1 MATAS
6 TSSSGPSGPTP
17 REIRRQERAEAAA
30 APRTGASLP
39 LAVRTLTLA
48 LLAAATF
55 FTFAGVLRN
64 GWIFYDDPRYVYE
77 NPHVN
82 QGLKPGNAL
91 WFLAHAHDENWH
103 PLTSWSHML
112 DVQLFGLE
120 PAGPHAVNLAL
131 HVLNAVLLVLVL
143 YRLTGGWWR
152 SVAVGA
158 FFALHP
164 LRVESVAWVAERKD
178 VLSGLLFV
186 LTLEAYRRWVARPG
200 RLRHAALV
208 VVFALGLMAKPMLVT
223 VPFVLVLLDVWPLG
237 RLRALGQ
244 RAADGRREAGAP
256 ARPLPGLIVEKWP
269 LFALA
274 ASSSVVT
281 FLVQR
286 QAGAVA
292 SVEAISFGN
301 RLANALVSCWH
312 YIGKTLWPDRLA
324 PFYPMP
330 PRTGWAPAIAAAG
343 LLLVTL
349 VVIGQ
354 VRKRPYLAVGWFW
367 YLGMLVPVIGLVQV
381 GAQAY
386 ADRYTYLPVV
396 GLVVAFAWG
405 AGDIVARSRAGR
417 IVAVTAC
424 ALALVGLS
432 TVTVRQVALWKNTWT
447 LFSHTL
453 AVTRENPIAHQ
464 NLGDVLLKRGEVL
477 PAMRHYEEV
486 LRLAPGFAD
495 ARNKLG
501 SALGSLG
508 RFDEAIAQFQEAIRL
523 GDNAEFRH
531 NLGFAFAKQGRT
543 DDAIREYEAALRL
556 DHDHYL
562 SLVHLGEALGSRG
575 RLPETEVPLRRALEL
590 RAADNEARRLLA
602 VTLVQEGR
610 AEEAVAAYGE
620 ILRRS
625 PDDLDALN
633 NVAWIRAVHASAA
646 LRNGAEAVRLAE
658 RARNRS
664 PRPEAVLY
672 STLAAAYAEAGR
684 FPDAVRACERAI
696 ELARDAGDAQQAAA
710 FTRQLSR
717 YRAGKPFH
725 IVERRG
731 QGRQ

>member
-1 MATAS
+1 MATRN
-6 TSSSGPSGPTP
+6 TPPCGPSGPTP

-30 APRTGASLP
+30 ASPTGTSPA
-39 LAVRTLTLA
+39 LAVRALALA
-48 LLAAATF
+48 LLAAATLF
-55 FTFAGVLRN
+55 AFAGVLQN
-64 GWIFYDDPRYVYE
+64 GWVFYDDPRYVYE

-82 QGLKPGNAL
+82 QGLRPGNAL
-91 WFLAHAHDENWH
+91 WFLSHAHGENWH
-103 PLTSWSHML
+103 PLTSWSHLL
-112 DVQLFGLE
+112 DVQLFGLD

-158 FFALHP
+158 LFALHP
-164 LRVESVAWVAERKD
+164 LRVESVAWVSERKD

-200 RLRHAALV
+200 RLRHAALIAAFV
-208 VVFALGLMAKPMLVT
+208 LGLMAKPMLVT

-237 RLRALGQ
+237 RLRGQ
-244 RAADGRREAGAP
+244 AGERGAGAP
-256 ARPLPGLIVEKWP
+256 ARPLPGLIAEKWP

-274 ASSSVVT
+274 AASAVVT

-286 QAGAVA
+286 EGGAVA
-292 SVEAISFGN
+292 SVEAIPLGR

-324 PFYPMP
+324 PFYPMTP
-330 PRTGWAPAIAAAG
+330 SPGWVQAVAAAG
-343 LLLVTL
+343 LVLVTL
-349 VVIGQ
+349 VVAGQ

-367 YLGMLVPVIGLVQV
+367 YLGMLVPVIGLIQV
-381 GAQAY
+381 GAQAH
-386 ADRYTYLPVV
+386 ADRYTYLPVIGLAIALTWGV
-396 GLVVAFAWG
+396 GDL
-405 AGDIVARSRAGR
+405 VARSRASR
-417 IVAVTAC
+417 IVAATAC

-432 TVTVRQVALWKNTWT
+432 TATVRQVALWKDTWT

-453 AVTRENPIAHQ
+453 AVTHENPVAHQ

-486 LRLAPGFAD
+486 LRLEPGFAD
-495 ARNKLG
+495 AHNKLG

-508 RFDEAIAQFQEAIRL
+508 RFDEAIAQFREAIRL
-523 GDNAEFRH
+523 GENAEFRH

-543 DDAIREYEAALRL
+543 NDAIREYEAALRL

-562 SLVHLGEALGSRG
+562 SLVHLGEALGSCG
-575 RLPETEVPLRRALEL
+575 RLPEAEVPLRRALEL
-590 RAADNEARRLLA
+590 RPADLESRRLLA
-602 VTLVQEGR
+602 ITLVRQER
-610 AEEAVAAYGE
+610 VEEAVDVYGE

-633 NVAWIRAVHASAA
+633 NVAWIRATHAEAA
-646 LRNGAEAVRLAE
+646 RRNGAEAVRLAE
-658 RARNRS
+658 RARDRS
-664 PRPEAVLY
+664 PAPEAVLF

-684 FPDAVRACERAI
+684 FPDAVGACERAI
-696 ELARDAGDAQQAAA
+696 ELAKSTGDVQQAAA
-710 FTRQLSR
+710 FTRQLAR
-717 YRAGKPFH
+717 YRKNQPFH
-725 IVERRG
+725 FGE
-731 QGRQ
+731 